1 MTHSRTITPDRDV
14 PTISFCDTETIRLPE
29 GDSVVWDL
37 ALIRRTMSPD
47 WTRITGEDT
56 WCWQLPVD
64 LSGADPVSLDI
75 GGYYQR
81 RWTTLDDTS
90 ALPGEDEDID
100 DLAATAVDGYPKAAP
115 GKGETYYVVPN
126 FNLHE
131 FAGTFARLTH
141 GTHFIGACGMFDANR
156 LAPLL
161 RKWRACPGW
170 HYQVHDIEDIAA
182 GWVLGRQAEIAS
194 RVTAGLSIDAG
205 MSGADPVP
213 VLPWSSD
220 ALAIALGVSVD
231 EALRHTALGDAR
243 MVADMWD
250 KVTSHQLD
258 RAAR

>member
-29 GDSVVWDL
+29 GDEVVWDL
-37 ALIRRTMSPD
+37 ALIRRTMSED

-56 WCWQLPVD
+56 WCWQLPVN
-64 LSGADPVSLDI
+64 LAGADPVSLDI

-81 RWTTLDDTS
+81 RWTTLDDT
-90 ALPGEDEDID
+90 AAHFGEDDEIG
-100 DLAATAVDGYPKAAP
+100 DLAATAVAGYPTAKP
-115 GKGETYYVVPN
+115 GKGETYYVVPSYS
-126 FNLHE
+126 LTD
-131 FAGTFARLTH
+131 FAETFARLTH

-182 GWVLGRQAEIAS
+182 GYVLGQQSCAVQVNDAVVVS
-194 RVTAGLSIDAG
+194 RP
-205 MSGADPVP
+205 PVP

-220 ALAIALGVSVD
+220 ALAIALEVSVD
-231 EALRHTALGDAR
+231 EALRHTALGAAR

-258 RAAR
+258 RDAR